1 VHQQRGPLGADDL
14 GAGSDRTGR
23 RLVDGIHR
31 AHRYSNCSG
40 AVFRPFDSGVHR
52 LAPRGAGRDDAP
64 METDILIAALM
75 VLASVAA
82 ALGIIIKVARATRE
96 EPRRKVKRAE
106 TAPVLR
112 PASGW

>member
-1 VHQQRGPLGADDL
+1 
-14 GAGSDRTGR
+14 
-23 RLVDGIHR
+23 
-31 AHRYSNCSG
+31 
-40 AVFRPFDSGVHR
+40 
-52 LAPRGAGRDDAP
+52 

-82 ALGIIIKVARATRE
+82 ALGIIVKVALATRE
-96 EPRRKVKRAE
+96 APRRKVKRAE